1 MLRVA
6 RGRPV
11 REIDDEVR
19 VERFVRSM
27 LLLGVLLIA
36 AGVLYVAW
44 YVLAP

>member
-1 MLRVA
+1 MLRVS
-6 RGRPV
+6 RGRPL

-19 VERFVRSM
+19 VERFVVSM

-44 YVLAP
+44 YTLTP